1 MSSRSPASASS
12 LDVAS
17 ASPLPTLPDELV
29 DRVAGMCARRGGLR
43 EWCRSWR
50 GTCRRLAD
58 VAWFEKNARGGA
70 PIAIVPS
77 AACPT
82 VQMGLSRAVEAPPRA
97 DVRSD
102 SDAPLT
108 SSRAIDPDPD
118 PDAIVREPI
127 VLVKPGTYPENV
139 RVTSSCA
146 LLGWGDPADVVIEAR
161 GWEPA
166 LAFAG
171 LGARRSRSLVGAL
184 PREDG
189 APRRRAP
196 RHRRRPRRRSA
207 RGRRR
212 GRPRRQPHRVREE
225 RDAELRRRSSS
236 RGNPAGGACSRGT
249 GSWRSARE
257 PAPRMTACVVRRAR
271 GAAFASR
278 TTRRWRWRGRGW
290 RRAAA
295 RASSWSAGE
304 MRMDRCVVAETA
316 PAV

>member
-161 GWEPA
+161 E
-166 LAFAG
+166 
-171 LGARRSRSLVGAL
+171 LGARVGVRRPRRRRLAVVGRGAL

-225 RDAELRRRSSS
+225 RDAELRRDHRLGETHADARVHARRDHGARRENRAEDDGVRRSTREGRGRS
-236 RGNPAGGACSRGT
+236 RHGPREGGDGGVAGGG
-249 GSWRSARE
+249 
-257 PAPRMTACVVRRAR
+257 VRRRGRRRGAR
-271 GAAFASR
+271 GR
-278 TTRRWRWRGRGW
+278 
-290 RRAAA
+290 
-295 RASSWSAGE
+295 
-304 MRMDRCVVAETA
+304 
-316 PAV
+316 